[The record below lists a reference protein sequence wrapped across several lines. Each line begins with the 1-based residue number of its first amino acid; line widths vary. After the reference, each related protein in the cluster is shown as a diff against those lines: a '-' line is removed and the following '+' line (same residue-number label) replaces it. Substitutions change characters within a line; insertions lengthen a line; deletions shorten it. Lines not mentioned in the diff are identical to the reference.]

1 VYLRDTGGRGIA
13 RALLS
18 AAFATYT
25 AKGRDAAGLGV
36 DLTNPTGAYRLYES
50 LGMYPVY
57 ETDIYERTV
66 SGTRGAGGPVA

>member
-1 VYLRDTGGRGIA
+1 MCTCGIPGAGDRAGAAVGRVRDD
-13 RALLS
+13 
-18 AAFATYT
+18 T